1 MVKLKKVKSKLFT
14 NRVPLITLN
23 DSQFQPDLLIAL
35 KDGKIRL
42 ARIQETAD
50 LHILIRQ
57 LDKLVYDL
65 KDIKWAQDQRKA
77 KK

>member
-14 NRVPLITLN
+14 NRVPIITLK
-23 DSQFQPDLLIAL
+23 DSQFQPDLFIAI
-35 KDGKIRL
+35 KDGKIRI
-42 ARIQETAD
+42 ARIQETVD
-50 LHILIRQ
+50 LHILLRQ
-57 LDKLVYDL
+57 LDRLIYDL